1 MSLHTEIDLAD
12 VLARA
17 ARLYPERLAAI
28 AGDVRLTYRMLAERV
43 DRLAGGLARR
53 GVGAGDRLALLD
65 RNSFRYMEVNFAC
78 AALGVIL
85 VPLNIRLA
93 AAEIANILSQVD
105 AKLVLASKS
114 MLVVGQRALE
124 QLQKAPELVT
134 WGDADGLEANN
145 AYEAC
150 LVGETPPSRRGSAA
164 DIAQIFFTSGTT
176 GEPKGVCLTRGNL
189 IASALDSLATLHITQ
204 HTVWLHAGPMFHLVD
219 AFAIW
224 TITMVGGIHVV
235 THFDPAQLTNL
246 VARHRVTMTS
256 LPPTLINMIV
266 SRGNPERH
274 DLSTLDRI
282 SYGGAPMDE
291 ALHRRASAF
300 FGCPLLQA
308 YGITETSGLVT
319 QQVPGDYSLDGDAA
333 RCERRASTGQ
343 PAPNIELRVVDDHD
357 NEVTPGTPGEFC
369 IRGPRVM
376 ACYWKKPDATAVAL
390 RGGWYHSG
398 DIGYRD
404 AEGYFYVLDR
414 KKDMIITGGENVY
427 SAEVEAALLS
437 HPGVLEAAVFGV
449 PSERF
454 GEEVKAVVM
463 LRAGASASADELI
476 SHCRARIGG
485 YKVPRTLELVQD
497 PLPKSGPGKIAK
509 HMLREPY
516 WRGRARSI

>member
-17 ARLYPERLAAI
+17 ARLYPDRLAVV
-28 AGDVRLTYRMLAERV
+28 AGDVRLTYRSLAERV
-43 DRLAGGLARR
+43 GRLAAGLARH
-53 GVGAGDRLALLD
+53 GLVAGDRLALLD

-78 AALGVIL
+78 AVLGVIL

-93 AAEIANILSQVD
+93 AREIANILGQID
-105 AKLVLASKS
+105 AKLALVAKS
-114 MLVVGQRALE
+114 MIAVGRQALE
-124 QLQKAPELVT
+124 QTPGAPPLVT
-134 WGDADGLEANN
+134 WAEADGLGADNL
-145 AYEAC
+145 YESL
-150 LVGETPPSRRGSAA
+150 LVDAPPPVRRGASA

-189 IASALDSLATLHITQ
+189 VASALDSLATLHITQ

-224 TITMVGGIHVV
+224 TVTMVGGVHVV
-235 THFDPAQLTNL
+235 THFDPARLSAL
-246 VARHRVTMTS
+246 VATHRITMTS
-256 LPPTLINMIV
+256 LPPTLIHMIV
-266 SRGNPERH
+266 SRGNPEGH

-291 ALHRRASAF
+291 ALHRRASSF
-300 FGCPLLQA
+300 FRCPLLQA

-319 QQVPGDYSLDGDAA
+319 QQVPGDHSLDGNAPKPA
-333 RCERRASTGQ
+333 RRGSTGQ
-343 PAPNIELRVVDDHD
+343 PAPNIELRVADDDD
-357 NEVTPGTPGEFC
+357 NDVAHGMPGELC

-376 ACYWKKPDATAVAL
+376 AGYWKKPGATATAM

-427 SAEVEAALLS
+427 SAEVEGALLS

-454 GEEVKAVVM
+454 GEEVKAVVL
-463 LRAGASASADELI
+463 LRAGASASADDLI

-485 YKVPRTLELVQD
+485 YKVPRSIEFVME
-497 PLPKSGPGKIAK
+497 PLPKSGPGKVAK
-509 HMLREPY
+509 HILREPY
-516 WRGRARSI
+516 WRGRARRI